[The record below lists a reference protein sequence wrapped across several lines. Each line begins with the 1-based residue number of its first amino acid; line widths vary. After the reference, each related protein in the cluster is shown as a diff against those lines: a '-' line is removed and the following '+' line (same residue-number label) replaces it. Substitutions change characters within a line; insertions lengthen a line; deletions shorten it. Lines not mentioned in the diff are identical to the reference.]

1 MGSKIIE
8 FIGIIFTIQFV
19 LGIHELGHLVTG
31 LIQGFQFELFVVGP
45 LGIKREDNKIKVYL
59 NKNLAYYGGVAA
71 VLPVDDNPKNIK
83 KFANVILAGPLS
95 SLVLSI
101 ICLIFTCFFNFSG
114 ELFMFMAGFTSFG
127 IFLATT
133 IPSKTGTFFSDRKRY
148 QRLISK
154 GKERETEIALLRII
168 GIYGRDNSYKNVNI
182 DDINLVIQD
191 THYQYFGIFCK
202 LSFQHETTGSFDI
215 KTKANFDELT
225 FTMPKSFV
233 KVIAKELDK
242 LIQVAN

>member
-1 MGSKIIE
+1 MESKIIE
-8 FIGIIFTIQFV
+8 FIGIIFTILFV

-45 LGIKREDNKIKVYL
+45 LGVKREDNKIKVYL

-101 ICLIFTCFFNFSG
+101 ICLIFTYFFNFSG
-114 ELFMFMAGFTSFG
+114 ELFVFMAGFTSFG

-225 FTMPKSFV
+225 FTMPKSIV

>member
-31 LIQGFQFELFVVGP
+31 LIQGFRFELFVVGP
-45 LGIKREDNKIKVYL
+45 LGIKRKDNKIKVYL

-101 ICLIFTCFFNFSG
+101 ICLLFAYFFNFPG
-114 ELFMFMAGFTSFG
+114 ELFVFMAGFTSFG

-133 IPSKTGTFFSDRKRY
+133 IPSKTGTFFTDRKRY
-148 QRLISK
+148 QRLMSK
-154 GKERETEIALLRII
+154 GEEREIEIALLRII

-182 DDINLVIQD
+182 DDINLIIQD
-191 THYQYFGIFCK
+191 TSYHYFGLFTK
-202 LSFQHETTGSFDI
+202 LSYQHETTGSYDV
-215 KTKANFDELT
+215 KTKLDFDELT
-225 FTMPKSFV
+225 LTMPKSFV
-233 KVIAKELDK
+233 KVIVKELDK
-242 LIQVAN
+242 LEQKIN

>member
-1 MGSKIIE
+1 MESNIVE
-8 FIGIIFTIQFV
+8 FIGVIFTILFV

-31 LIQGFQFELFVVGP
+31 LIQGFRFELFVVGP
-45 LGIKREDNKIKVYL
+45 LGIKREDNRIKVYF

-83 KFANVILAGPLS
+83 KFANVILAGPIAS
-95 SLVLSI
+95 IVLSVS
-101 ICLIFTCFFNFSG
+101 CFLCAYFFDFPGEFFT
-114 ELFMFMAGFTSFG
+114 FMAGFTSFG

-133 IPSKTGTFFSDRKRY
+133 VPSKTGTFFTDRKRY
-148 QRLISK
+148 QRLMSN
-154 GKERETEIALLRII
+154 GEERDTEIALLRII
-168 GIYGRDNSYKNVNI
+168 GIYSRDNSYKNVNI
-182 DDINLVIQD
+182 EDIDLVIQD

-215 KTKANFDELT
+215 KTKTEFDELT
-225 FTMPKSFV
+225 ATMPKSFV

-242 LIQVAN
+242 VNAGS

>member
-8 FIGIIFTIQFV
+8 FIGISFTIQFV

-45 LGIKREDNKIKVYL
+45 LGVKREDNKIKVYL

-101 ICLIFTCFFNFSG
+101 ICLIFTYFFNFSG
-114 ELFMFMAGFTSFG
+114 ELFVFMAGFTSFG

-225 FTMPKSFV
+225 FTMPKSIV